1 MTETLLYIAGVA
13 ILILGLALSIG
24 LHEFGHLIPAKLFG
38 VRVPHWAIGFGPRL
52 FSKKIGESEYSI
64 RAIPLGGFITL
75 IGMYP
80 PAKPGKDDAK
90 RWFSQS
96 IISARN
102 AHSEHEQPGD
112 ENRKFYQLSA
122 WKRIVVMFGGPLTNL
137 LIGLILITVAIS
149 GLGQNQRVNVF
160 ASVVECQSQMID
172 QAAKCSS
179 TDTRTPAA
187 LAGFKSGDKL
197 IAVDGTKV
205 TPNQD
210 ALTAVT
216 QLPLVAH
223 KLMVERDG
231 KELELSITASQ
242 AQLPFADSSGN
253 LAINA
258 DGSLKL
264 KLRPYIGVQWSTER
278 VAVPA
283 GKAFGV
289 AAAMTGQTLGLI
301 VQFPAQVYNSISS
314 LWGQQ
319 ARNPNGAVSIVGVG
333 QAAGA
338 IASNSSASFADRL
351 LMNLYLIGSLN
362 LALFAFNMIPLPP
375 LDGGHIAGGIYEYLK
390 RGVFRLFGKKDPG
403 AADTALMAPVATAM
417 FLILLVAGLAMIIV
431 DFVNPLKL

>member
-38 VRVPHWAIGFGPRL
+38 VRVPHWAIGFGPKL
-52 FSKKIGESEYSI
+52 FSKKIGETEYSV

-80 PAKPGKDDAK
+80 PAKPGKDDTK
-90 RWFSQS
+90 RWFSSS

-102 AHSEHEQPGD
+102 AHQEHEQPGD

-122 WKRIVVMFGGPLTNL
+122 WKRIVVMFGGPFTNL
-137 LIGLILITVAIS
+137 VIGLVLITTAIS

-172 QAAKCSS
+172 QSAACSS
-179 TDTRTPAA
+179 SDVRTPAA

-197 IAVDGTKV
+197 IAIDGNRVNMTE
-205 TPNQD
+205 D
-210 ALTAVT
+210 AILAVT
-216 QLPLVAH
+216 ELPLVSH
-223 KLMVERDG
+223 KLTVDRNG
-231 KELELSITASQ
+231 KPVELSITAAQ
-242 AQLPFADSSGN
+242 ARLPYVDSSGN
-253 LAINA
+253 MALNA
-258 DGSLKL
+258 DGSPKL
-264 KLRPYIGVQWSTER
+264 KLRPYIGVQWSSQR
-278 VAVPA
+278 VPVEA
-283 GKAFGV
+283 GKAFGTSV
-289 AAAMTGQTLGLI
+289 AMTGQTLGLI
-301 VQFPAQVYNSISS
+301 VQFPSQVFNSISS
-314 LWGQQ
+314 LFGSQ

-338 IASNSSASFADRL
+338 IASNSSASFGDRL

-375 LDGGHIAGGIYEYLK
+375 LDGGHIAGGVYEYLK
-390 RGVFRLFGKKDPG
+390 RGVFRLLGKKDPG
-403 AADTALMAPVATAM
+403 IADTALMAPVATAM
-417 FLILLVAGLAMIIV
+417 FLLLLAAGLAMIIV
-431 DFVNPLKL
+431 DLVNPLKL

>member
-1 MTETLLYIAGVA
+1 MTETLLYIAGVV

-38 VRVPHWAIGFGPRL
+38 VRVPNWAIGFGPRL
-52 FSKKIGESEYSI
+52 YSKKIGETEYSI

-80 PAKPGKDDAK
+80 PAKPGKDDTK
-90 RWFSQS
+90 RWFSTS

-102 AHSEHEQPGD
+102 AHKEHEQPGD

-137 LIGLILITVAIS
+137 LIGLILITTAIS
-149 GLGQNQRVNVF
+149 GLGQNQRINVF
-160 ASVVECQSQMID
+160 ASVVECQSQMLD
-172 QAAKCSS
+172 PRASCAVG
-179 TDTRTPAA
+179 DVHTPAS

-197 IAVDGTKV
+197 VAVDGKSVDLTS
-205 TPNQD
+205 D

-216 QLPLVAH
+216 SMPLVSH
-223 KLMVERDG
+223 QLTVERDG
-231 KELELSITASQ
+231 KKVVLSVAASQ
-242 AQLPFADSSGN
+242 TDLPYTDASGN
-253 LAINA
+253 LAVNA
-258 DGSLKL
+258 DGSFKL
-264 KLRPYIGVQWSTER
+264 KLRPYLGVQWGTQR
-278 VAVPA
+278 MPVAVGTA
-283 GKAFGV
+283 LGSSI
-289 AAAMTGQTLGLI
+289 AMTGQTLGLI

-314 LWGQQ
+314 LFGNQP
-319 ARNPNGAVSIVGVG
+319 RNPNGAVSIVGVG

-338 IASNSSASFADRL
+338 IASNSSASFGDRL

-375 LDGGHIAGGIYEYLK
+375 LDGGHIAGGVYEYLK
-390 RGVFRLFGKKDPG
+390 RGIFRVLGKKDPG
-403 AADTALMAPVATAM
+403 IADTALLAPVATAM
-417 FLILLVAGLAMIIV
+417 FLLLLLAGVAMIVV